1 MSDCLAEKLGVC
13 LVSPIRNNMS
23 CRQNEVLHLF
33 YSGVNLYIYLSD
45 LSKQGHLWHRFECC
59 MCENCKRVKLIND
72 KLHKYVQFEV
82 DISNYIGYIELFN
95 TFDLQFGLLSVANL

>member
-1 MSDCLAEKLGVC
+1 
-13 LVSPIRNNMS
+13 
-23 CRQNEVLHLF
+23 
-33 YSGVNLYIYLSD
+33 
-45 LSKQGHLWHRFECC
+45 

-95 TFDLQFGLLSVANL
+95 TFDLQFGLLSVANLWGYHSENHIVKALISECGGWGAQSVR